1 MQRVTYAD
9 AAVQTECSSFPTL
22 ESNEANLKVTN
33 QALQLK
39 VENWNRMMMKTKEQ
53 LISVIH
59 RNDDNTKFYTSL
71 PSYGVFRALLE

>member
-39 VENWNRMMMKTKEQ
+39 VEELEQ
-53 LISVIH
+53 
-59 RNDDNTKFYTSL
+59 DDD
-71 PSYGVFRALLE
+71 ED